1 MSTPLSTE
9 QSNQLFRE
17 YQQGDQNALD
27 ALYRHWHAYILRR
40 VRKAVSVDAED
51 VSQDV
56 WVLVQKHA
64 QKWNVDKSGWYL
76 FLDYRIRQ
84 AVSHYISYQQ
94 AFKRQADY
102 QNARLDDTETP
113 LEPLASNDP
122 PVIDYLIFQER
133 LQAVQDAISQ
143 CAFPEPVRMIL
154 DMKLADEAYSVIAEK
169 VGMERQ
175 GVVNTLHRAIRRIRH
190 ALDAELNRNG

>member
-9 QSNQLFRE
+9 QSNILFRA
-17 YQQGDQNALD
+17 YQNGDNDALD
-27 ALYRHWHAYILRR
+27 ALYRHWQAYVKRR
-40 VRKAVSVDAED
+40 VGKVISED
-51 VSQDV
+51 VEDV
-56 WVLVQKHA
+56 AQEVWILVQKHG

-102 QNARLDDTETP
+102 QNARLDDADTA

-133 LQAVQDAISQ
+133 LQAVQDAIAR

-154 DMKLADEAYSVIAEK
+154 DMKLSDQSYAVIAK
-169 VGMERQ
+169 RVGMERQ
-175 GVVNTLHRAIRRIRH
+175 AVVNAVQRAIRRIRH
-190 ALDAELNRNG
+190 ALDV

>member
-1 MSTPLSTE
+1 MSTPLSIE
-9 QSNQLFRE
+9 QSNQLFRD
-17 YQQGDQNALD
+17 YQQGDNTALD

-40 VRKAVSVDAED
+40 VSKSVSVDAED

-56 WVLVQKHA
+56 WVLVQRHA
-64 QKWNVDKSGWYL
+64 EKWDVDRSGWYL

-84 AVSHYISYQQ
+84 AINHYIRHRDAY
-94 AFKRQADY
+94 KRQADY
-102 QNARLDDTETP
+102 HTARLDDTETP

-133 LQAVQDAISQ
+133 LQAVQDAIAR

-154 DMKLADEAYSVIAEK
+154 DMKLSDQSYAVIAES

-175 GVVNTLHRAIRRIRH
+175 AVVNAVQRAIRRIRH
-190 ALDAELNRNG
+190 ALSQ

>member
-1 MSTPLSTE
+1 M
-9 QSNQLFRE
+9 
-17 YQQGDQNALD
+17 
-27 ALYRHWHAYILRR
+27 
-40 VRKAVSVDAED
+40 
-51 VSQDV
+51 
-56 WVLVQKHA
+56 QKQA
-64 QKWNVDKSGWYL
+64 QKWDIDRSGWYL

-84 AVSHYISYQQ
+84 AVSHYISYQS

-102 QNARLDDTETP
+102 HTARLDDADTP

-133 LQAVQDAISQ
+133 LQAVQDAIAR

-154 DMKLADEAYSVIAEK
+154 DMKLSDQSYAVIAER

-175 GVVNTLHRAIRRIRH
+175 AVVNALQRAIRRIRH
-190 ALDAELNRNG
+190 ALDV